1 VKYNLRQLAQGNRK
15 RPFRTVANLKSQE
28 VAISRPYLA
37 LTSAWSNAAA
47 SLMPVYAA
55 ALVSGELEQLSDE
68 QDAKASEIAL
78 ILAMLAQQFRPIF
91 AGIEQ
96 WHRAKW
102 VANVKAAAGVDV
114 APYVAVD
121 AVGGAVAAPAVAAT
135 EGGTVIQAAKAATG
149 IARTEAA
156 SSATALVNNA
166 VLQNTTLLRSVSG
179 DIRARLAS
187 VLFNGIAQK
196 TATDKI
202 ARQVT
207 EILQKAGKR
216 GKRIAKDQAEKI
228 VAQLVQF
235 RAEEADLGSFRWK
248 HLYVGPNPRHVH
260 VLRNNKIYRWD
271 DAPAD
276 LPSQLP
282 FCQCQAQPLW
292 D

>member
-55 ALVSGELEQLSDE
+55 ALVSGELDQLSDE

-102 VANVKAAAGVDV
+102 IANVKAAAGVDV

-121 AVGGAVAAPAVAAT
+121 AVGGTTAPGVAAS
-135 EGGTVIQAAKAATG
+135 EGGTVIQAARAATAV
-149 IARTEAA
+149 ARVEVA

-166 VLQNTTLLRSVSG
+166 VVQNATLLRSVSG

-216 GKRIAKDQAEKI
+216 GKRIAVQEAELI
-228 VAQLVQF
+228 IAQLTQF
-235 RAEEADLGSFRWK
+235 RSEEAGLGSFIWR
-248 HLYVGPNPRHVH
+248 HHFSEHPRIHHVA
-260 VLRNNKIYRWD
+260 RNGKQFDWD
-271 DAPAD
+271 DPRLSE
-276 LPSQLP
+276 LPGILIN
-282 FCQCQAQPLW
+282 CRCTAQPVI
-292 D
+292 

>member
-68 QDAKASEIAL
+68 QDSKAAEIAL

-121 AVGGAVAAPAVAAT
+121 AVGGAAPGVAASEV
-135 EGGTVIQAAKAATG
+135 GTVIQTARATTVV
-149 IARTEAA
+149 ARVEVA

-187 VLFNGIAQK
+187 ALFNGIAQK
-196 TATDKI
+196 TATAKI

-216 GKRIAKDQAEKI
+216 GKRIAVQEAEFI
-228 VAQLVQF
+228 IAQLTQF
-235 RAEEADLGSFRWK
+235 RSEEAGLGSFIWR
-248 HLYVGPNPRHVH
+248 HHFSEHPRIHHVA
-260 VLRNNKIYRWD
+260 RNGKQFDWD
-271 DAPAD
+271 DPRLSE
-276 LPSQLP
+276 LPGILIN
-282 FCQCQAQPLW
+282 CRCTAQPVI
-292 D
+292 